1 MDEKSKNEIIKI
13 IMKSGRMDL
22 AAVMLTLFD
31 ELDSD
36 WEPDDLTDEPFEEWN
51 EGKSVEEEIDPA
63 VDEDGFCY
71 LK

>member
-13 IMKSGRMDL
+13 LMKSGRMDL

-51 EGKSVEEEIDPA
+51 EGKSAEEEIDPA
-63 VDEDGFCY
+63 VDEDGFYY